1 MNASPT
7 EERIGRPAQVIRH
20 SSQAK
25 LRRLPG
31 STPRRINDQPCPQS
45 SCTQR
50 RVSDKSFAQHAE
62 NHGYNSGR
70 GSALAGG
77 HCWRRSTSTEQ
88 SDAPHQEAAVAWHS
102 RQPPVNINAVDG
114 DARCHVCLCGL
125 QCSRS
130 DGSRTLRHRTVHNDS
145 GNIRRI
151 LWRAT
156 ECARATAAA
165 LRVRAPLTTSRG
177 YTEVWVSVPRKSSAA
192 SMTPVA
198 RVQVHDDEHLV
209 LQAGAVQAQPVAQ
222 DLR

>member
-1 MNASPT
+1 MNASPM
-7 EERIGRPAQVIRH
+7 EERMGRPAQVTRH

-25 LRRLPG
+25 LRRLRA

-77 HCWRRSTSTEQ
+77 HCWRRSKSTEQ
-88 SDAPHQEAAVAWHS
+88 RRAPHQESALAWPS
-102 RQPPVNINAVDG
+102 RQPPVSINAVDG

-130 DGSRTLRHRTVHNDS
+130 DGSRTLRHRTAHNDS
-145 GNIRRI
+145 GHIRRI

-156 ECARATAAA
+156 ECARMTAAA
-165 LRVRAPLTTSRG
+165 FSARLSLTTSRG
-177 YTEVWVSVPRKSSAA
+177 
-192 SMTPVA
+192 
-198 RVQVHDDEHLV
+198 
-209 LQAGAVQAQPVAQ
+209 
-222 DLR
+222 